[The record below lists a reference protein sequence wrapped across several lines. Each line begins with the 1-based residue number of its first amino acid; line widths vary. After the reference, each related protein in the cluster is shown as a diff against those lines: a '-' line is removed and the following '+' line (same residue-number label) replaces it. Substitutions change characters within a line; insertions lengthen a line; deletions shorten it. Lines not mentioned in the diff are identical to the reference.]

1 MQGKATIGNHPIHP
15 MLVTFPIGFL
25 IGTVVCYILY
35 GITGDASFWP
45 RMAVMLM
52 IFGIIGALLAAIFG
66 FVDYATAPMS
76 AAVKATATRHMWLNL
91 AVVVIFLIA
100 LWQGW
105 SNYTNPVSIW
115 LSVLGIIVMACSGW
129 LGGKLTFVGRLG
141 AAEAEEPPRGTRIAA

>member
-1 MQGKATIGNHPIHP
+1 MQGKATMGSHPIHP
-15 MLVTFPIGFL
+15 MLVTFPIGFF

-52 IFGIIGALLAAIFG
+52 IFGIIGALLAAVFG

-76 AAVKATATRHMWLNL
+76 QPVKDTATRHMVLNL

-115 LSVLGIIVMACSGW
+115 LSVLGIIVMAVSGW
-129 LGGKLTFVGRLG
+129 LGGKLTFVGRVG
-141 AAEAEEPPRGTRIAA
+141 AAEESQQRTTRIAA